1 MKKLERRKT
10 MKTTVLFVLAA
21 LAALASGCDRKSPRD
36 AALESQ
42 IADLQRQVSELR
54 TKVEDLDKF
63 IGPRKWYQAPSL
75 PDALRSLQGKMDD
88 MHREIEAVRPQK

>member
-1 MKKLERRKT
+1 
-10 MKTTVLFVLAA
+10 MKTSVLFTLAT
-21 LAALASGCDRKSPRD
+21 LSILLSGCARSSPRD
-36 AALESQ
+36 AVLESQ

-63 IGPRKWYQAPSL
+63 LGPRKWYQAASL
-75 PDALRSLQGKMDD
+75 PDALRSLQGRIED